1 MGKSLM
7 EFIALLP
14 IEEQE
19 AVLADMDMDQLMWDW
34 NVWARPEQL
43 APEGDDWNVWLIMAG
58 RGFGKFLR
66 MSTPILCTDG
76 TSTYF
81 KTIGDI
87 QTGDTIFDE
96 NGKPTKV
103 LQAHVPD
110 IPKRMFRLTF
120 SDGTT
125 LDAGEEHQWVTWT
138 HSDRKAYNRN
148 VGGSKGLPDNWPQW
162 KSTVSHLRLGS
173 RIPVSTIDRAFELV
187 GAGMSVRTAAT
198 KLGVNRASLA
208 PHMQAGRNLHST
220 INYARQET
228 GVGPKIRNTQEIV
241 DSFTYND
248 RGDLNHSIPVT
259 GDVSTPI
266 ADLLIDPYLL
276 GYWEG
281 DGNTSSGGFT
291 QHRDDMGHLVD
302 AISAAGYTPTEAKYR
317 KLMYPNTGS
326 VTARGLSSDLRKIG
340 VLGNKHIPAE
350 YLYASADQRWE
361 LLAGLLD
368 SDGFIDA
375 KSGYIEFSNT
385 NKNLADGVMFLA
397 RSLGQKPTMVEKKTH
412 ATAKDGTRTPGKLAY
427 LVTWRPTRNF
437 FKLPRKVK
445 RFIPLGNQASRN
457 FHRMIVSFEEITPIL
472 SRCLTV
478 DSPNSMYL
486 AGEALIPTHNTRLGA
501 EWVRE
506 QAKYT
511 TTGQRRFGLVAR
523 TAADVRDVLVEGES
537 GIMNI
542 SPPSEKPHYEP
553 SKRRL
558 TWPNGN
564 VASLFCVTPD
574 TEALTKDRGWVTHGN
589 LSEGDEI
596 LTLNTDTGS
605 SEWNPVKG
613 VHTFDVVDEPVARF
627 SGRHHSSVS
636 TLTHKWPVKLRNGEI
651 KLTTTDSI
659 IKGESHTKVR
669 LITSA
674 PCSDVPT
681 TSTHS
686 DALVELCAW
695 YMTEGSVKSKDFKS
709 KTRSLVLIDQPGWEK
724 WLSDR
729 IAPLRCHKKDGK
741 PKIIKPTSTKNNGA
755 WGMTNLIDICDK
767 LGENIED
774 ALVFYHQRPRS
785 VSLSIAQSMRVNPD
799 KCASIHKA
807 LTDLFGPEREKTKAP
822 GQKIKGESW
831 IVRLDSSGNGAL
843 NYYLDNDSSAKI
855 LEYFIDPVEK
865 IPTIEFMNS
874 LTVSQLEIFVNA
886 CMDGDGH
893 RRGSSGSFE
902 QKSAGRRDAFGYAL
916 TLLGYSHSY
925 TTRHPK
931 YKGETVT
938 LYGAHYRGSAYTTLP
953 RAANLQSSKGRAW
966 GDGRSTYTLENYTGI
981 VWCPTAK
988 NKTWLAR
995 HDGKVFFTGNTADEP
1010 DGLRGP
1016 QFRLDIATPIPTPAG
1031 WSTMGDLKVGDA
1043 VFDELGKPCNVTA
1056 VHETELSLDSYRLNF
1071 SNGTHIDAD
1080 GKHRWKVLTNT
1091 DLRYVSTHFDGVIPE
1106 TWATE
1111 RFGRESTNHQ
1121 VKDTNQLRANTK
1133 RRLYIPATKA
1143 VTYLPSSEPLPIN
1156 PWVLGLV
1163 LGDGAS
1169 AQPSYIATSTDD
1181 KSWLLEELE
1190 RSGLVSRDINKD
1202 HVWAAELIGPWR
1214 ELGLYKNKHVPEIYL
1229 RASAE
1234 DRLALLQG
1242 LTDSDGGVEPGG
1254 SFRFTNTNKALID
1267 GYIELAR
1274 SLGLVPKVYARK
1286 RRSRSGLQLD
1296 KQSWYVQVNSPIP
1309 LVRNPRKLAK
1319 ARYEW
1324 KYQSTQHSIVSI
1336 APTTPKFMRCITVD
1350 SASHLYLAGEGM
1362 VPTSNTH
1369 SWSDEVAAW
1378 RQNPDSAGMTAFDNV
1393 RVGTRLGA
1401 NPQMVV
1407 TTTPKRVPLLY
1418 KLIEEAKLVKTTG
1431 SKVVITK
1438 GSTLDNAGNLSGAY
1452 LDTITGVYE
1461 GTSLAQQELYGE
1473 MLDDVDGALWTI
1485 DMIEKARELLY
1496 PPSTPL
1502 RVIGVDPSVAENPR
1516 DACGIVVC
1524 ASTGDRDLYKRHAWV
1539 LEDATIHGSPEVW
1552 ANKVVEMARRWGAPV
1567 VAEVNQGGALVRNA
1581 INAIDPSVKV
1591 LEVHSKYGKALR
1603 AEPIVLA
1610 YEQSRIHH
1618 VNYLPDLES
1627 QMTSWI
1633 PEQTRSSP
1641 DRVDALVHAMTAL
1654 LIKPPAGFHGGKLTA
1669 KSPAARKLPP
1679 FRSSGAKVFNPNR

>member
-7 EFIALLP
+7 ELIALLP
-14 IEEQE
+14 IEEQQ

-58 RGFGKFLR
+58 RGFGKFLE
-66 MSTPILCTDG
+66 MSTPILYTDG

-148 VGGSKGLPDNWPQW
+148 VGGAKGLPDNWPQW
-162 KSTVSHLRLGS
+162 KSTISRLRLGS
-173 RIPVSTIDRAFELV
+173 RISVSTIDRAFELV
-187 GAGMSVRTAAT
+187 GAGMSVRKAAT
-198 KLGVNRASLA
+198 KLGVCRQALA

-220 INYARQET
+220 INYVRQET

-248 RGDLNHSIPVT
+248 RGDFNHSIPVT

-276 GYWEG
+276 GVFLG
-281 DGNTSSGGFT
+281 DGTTASSGFT

-302 AISAAGYTPTEAKYR
+302 AISAAGYTPTEPKYR
-317 KLMYPNTGS
+317 KLMHPNTGS
-326 VTARGLSSDLRKIG
+326 VTARGLISDLRKIG
-340 VLGNKHIPAE
+340 VPGTKHIPAE

-397 RSLGQKPTMVEKKTH
+397 RSLGQKPTMAEKKTH
-412 ATAKDGTRTPGKLAY
+412 ATAKNGTRTPGKLAY
-427 LVTWRPTRNF
+427 RIMWRPTRNF
-437 FKLPRKVK
+437 FKLPRKTE

-457 FHRMIVSFEEITPIL
+457 FHRMIVSFEEIAPVL

-523 TAADVRDVLVEGES
+523 TAADVRDVIVEGES

-564 VASLFCVTPD
+564 TASLF
-574 TEALTKDRGWVTHGN
+574 
-589 LSEGDEI
+589 
-596 LTLNTDTGS
+596 
-605 SEWNPVKG
+605 
-613 VHTFDVVDEPVARF
+613 
-627 SGRHHSSVS
+627 
-636 TLTHKWPVKLRNGEI
+636 
-651 KLTTTDSI
+651 
-659 IKGESHTKVR
+659 
-669 LITSA
+669 
-674 PCSDVPT
+674 
-681 TSTHS
+681 
-686 DALVELCAW
+686 
-695 YMTEGSVKSKDFKS
+695 
-709 KTRSLVLIDQPGWEK
+709 
-724 WLSDR
+724 
-729 IAPLRCHKKDGK
+729 
-741 PKIIKPTSTKNNGA
+741 
-755 WGMTNLIDICDK
+755 
-767 LGENIED
+767 
-774 ALVFYHQRPRS
+774 
-785 VSLSIAQSMRVNPD
+785 
-799 KCASIHKA
+799 
-807 LTDLFGPEREKTKAP
+807 
-822 GQKIKGESW
+822 
-831 IVRLDSSGNGAL
+831 
-843 NYYLDNDSSAKI
+843 
-855 LEYFIDPVEK
+855 
-865 IPTIEFMNS
+865 
-874 LTVSQLEIFVNA
+874 
-886 CMDGDGH
+886 
-893 RRGSSGSFE
+893 
-902 QKSAGRRDAFGYAL
+902 
-916 TLLGYSHSY
+916 
-925 TTRHPK
+925 
-931 YKGETVT
+931 
-938 LYGAHYRGSAYTTLP
+938 
-953 RAANLQSSKGRAW
+953 
-966 GDGRSTYTLENYTGI
+966 
-981 VWCPTAK
+981 
-988 NKTWLAR
+988 
-995 HDGKVFFTGNTADEP
+995 TADEP

-1056 VHETELSLDSYRLNF
+1056 VHEIELSLDSYRLNF

-1091 DLRYVSTHFDGVIPE
+1091 DLRYVTTHFDGVIPE
-1106 TWATE
+1106 TWATK

-1190 RSGLVSRDINKD
+1190 RSGLVSRDMNKD
-1202 HVWAAELIGPWR
+1202 HVWAAGLIGPWR

-1378 RQNPDSAGMTAFDNV
+1378 RQTPDAAGMTAFDNI

-1418 KLIEEAKLVKTTG
+1418 KLIEESKLVKASG
-1431 SKVVITK
+1431 SKVIITK

-1485 DMIEKARELLY
+1485 EMIDKARELIY

-1591 LEVHSKYGKALR
+1591 LEVHSKNGKALR

-1610 YEQSRIHH
+1610 YEQARIHH
-1618 VNYLPDLES
+1618 VNYLPELES

-1679 FRSSGAKVFNPNR
+1679 FRSGGGKVFNPNR